1 MRWNLLTLALWGI
14 PVSLTAQ
21 GARTLE
27 EAANQA
33 RRAWIAHDPQA
44 LVGQSP
50 SIVLQI
56 PGADPSSPLGRS
68 QAVALL
74 QRHFQ
79 SAADENLTITAVRE
93 MDADGGFVELDR
105 RYVVRGTSDVRRET
119 VFLGFRRV
127 SGQWR
132 LAEVRSTS

>member
-1 MRWNLLTLALWGI
+1 MKWNLLALAMVGAPAVL
-14 PVSLTAQ
+14 LAQ
-21 GARTLE
+21 GGKTLE

-33 RRAWIAHDPQA
+33 RQAWIAHDPQA
-44 LVGQSP
+44 LVGQSA

-79 SAADENLTITAVRE
+79 SAGNEDLTITAVRE
-93 MDADGGFVELDR
+93 MDADGGFVELER
-105 RYVVRGTSDVRRET
+105 RYVVRGTTDVRRET

>member
-33 RRAWIAHDPQA
+33 RQAWIAHDPQA